1 MRRDVVVVCAS
12 RVLKLVTMCRLFGF
26 KSAVLSRAHRSLIA
40 AENALSVQARAHR
53 DGWGIGW
60 FHGPEAYLL
69 KSEAGADACDSF
81 RRAADRLASQT
92 LVVHV
97 RKATVGSVN
106 PLNVH
111 PFRHGR
117 WVFAHN
123 GTLLG
128 FDALAPVLLA
138 DTPPALRE
146 QILGQT
152 DSEHLFAW
160 LLGKLE
166 RAGIDP
172 LGARP
177 VDADHVGDVLHAA
190 LGELFGLSQGLGL
203 DRPLVNFI
211 LTNGGTFVANR
222 AGRELH
228 LASQKRTCK
237 DAATCPAEKICLAP
251 VRADDRVNH
260 LLVAS
265 ERIGDEDLWE
275 EVPENTLV
283 TLSADFRL
291 RLRPGAPT

>member
-1 MRRDVVVVCAS
+1 
-12 RVLKLVTMCRLFGF
+12 MCRLFGF

-97 RKATVGSVN
+97 RKATVGNVS

-128 FDALAPVLLA
+128 FDRLAPALLA
-138 DTPPALRE
+138 DTPPSLRDL
-146 QILGQT
+146 ILGQT

-172 LGARP
+172 LGAHP
-177 VDADHVGDVLHAA
+177 ADTDRVGDVLHDA
-190 LGELFGLSQGLGL
+190 LAELFGMSHALGV
-203 DRPLVNFI
+203 DRPIVNFI

-228 LASQKRTCK
+228 LASQKRACR

-251 VRADDRVNH
+251 ARADDRVNH

-275 EVPENTLV
+275 EVPDNTLV
-283 TLSADFRL
+283 TLSPDFRL
-291 RLRPGAPT
+291 RLRPGAPG

>member
-1 MRRDVVVVCAS
+1 
-12 RVLKLVTMCRLFGF
+12 MCRLFGF
-26 KSAVLSRAHRSLIA
+26 KSAVLSRAHRSLVE
-40 AENALSVQARAHR
+40 AENALSVQARDHR

-81 RRAADRLASQT
+81 RRAADRLASHT

-97 RKATVGSVN
+97 RRATVGSVN

-128 FDALAPVLLA
+128 FDRLAPVLRA
-138 DTPPALRE
+138 GTPHAFRE
-146 QILGQT
+146 QVLGQT

-160 LLGKLE
+160 LLGKLDA
-166 RAGIDP
+166 AGIDA
-172 LGARP
+172 LGAHP
-177 VDADHVGDVLHAA
+177 ADTDRVGDVLHDA
-190 LGELFGLSQGLGL
+190 LAELFGMSSDLGL

-211 LTNGGTFVANR
+211 LTNGSTFVANR

-228 LASQKRTCK
+228 LASQKRACR
-237 DAATCPAEKICLAP
+237 DAATCPAEKICLASS
-251 VRADDRVNH
+251 RADDRVNH

-283 TLSADFRL
+283 TLSPEFRL
-291 RLRPGAPT
+291 RLRPGAPAQA